1 MMNSVAMCTYNGEK
15 YIKEQLES
23 IIHQTLPPDEIIIC
37 DDGSNDHTISAI
49 KETMRVWRGSWMLVQ
64 NEKNLGYKKN
74 FQKAISL
81 CQGDIIYLSD
91 QDDVWDLHKM
101 ELMNQIFV
109 ECPEVVTVF
118 HDAELVD
125 ESLHVLYPSFWRA
138 SLDFNYREFLTGD
151 YRKVLD
157 HNVMQGSAS
166 AFRRIVFEK
175 ARPFPEE
182 AVHDEWLLLVS
193 LLIGKVVPLP
203 KQLLKYRQANN
214 VIGGMPV
221 TFLEKVK
228 KWGGSLRSALVQHQS
243 EIIRRACVLDE
254 LMGRAESC
262 EAVSNFSNLLKHYYS
277 FLKIRYSCITRH
289 NLKVLGALGNYIMY
303 YRWSHGTKCALKD
316 LLVIV
321 LSD

>member
-1 MMNSVAMCTYNGEK
+1 M
-15 YIKEQLES
+15 
-23 IIHQTLPPDEIIIC
+23 
-37 DDGSNDHTISAI
+37 
-49 KETMRVWRGSWMLVQ
+49 
-64 NEKNLGYKKN
+64 
-74 FQKAISL
+74 
-81 CQGDIIYLSD
+81 
-91 QDDVWDLHKM
+91 
-101 ELMNQIFV
+101 
-109 ECPEVVTVF
+109 
-118 HDAELVD
+118 
-125 ESLHVLYPSFWRA
+125 
-138 SLDFNYREFLTGD
+138 
-151 YRKVLD
+151 
-157 HNVMQGSAS
+157 
-166 AFRRIVFEK
+166 
-175 ARPFPEE
+175 
-182 AVHDEWLLLVS
+182 HDEWLLLVS

>member
-1 MMNSVAMCTYNGEK
+1 M
-15 YIKEQLES
+15 
-23 IIHQTLPPDEIIIC
+23 
-37 DDGSNDHTISAI
+37 
-49 KETMRVWRGSWMLVQ
+49 
-64 NEKNLGYKKN
+64 
-74 FQKAISL
+74 
-81 CQGDIIYLSD
+81 
-91 QDDVWDLHKM
+91 
-101 ELMNQIFV
+101 
-109 ECPEVVTVF
+109 
-118 HDAELVD
+118 
-125 ESLHVLYPSFWRA
+125 
-138 SLDFNYREFLTGD
+138 DFDYREFLAGD

-214 VIGGMPV
+214 VIGGLPV
-221 TFLEKVK
+221 TFSEKVK
-228 KWGGSLRSALVQHQS
+228 KWGGSLRSALVQHQR

-262 EAVSNFSNLLKHYYS
+262 EEVSGFSNLLKRYHS

-289 NLKVLGALGNYIMY
+289 NLKVLGAFGNYIMY
-303 YRWSHGTKCALKD
+303 YRWRHGAKYAVKD

-321 LSD
+321 LNV